1 MEVWRKKWGHFL
13 GKTHSLGRKHTY
25 SIFLEGMNGPTSRVF
40 LKWNGSSLMGKKNI
54 LVWPKGMR
62 LNATEFSK
70 KVKFQRLLPYIFNFK
85 VLSSNSHLNKK
96 SNMFQRHYCTV
107 LYETGFSEET
117 TKEIKCSTFS
127 MECLL
132 WNVFLYEFFWVL
144 LSSCLCPS
152 IWLMIKEIFC
162 CILTQSLS
170 APLCQLLHTDVSLL
184 SQTQYV

>member
-107 LYETGFSEET
+107 LYETGFSEES

-132 WNVFLYEFFWVL
+132 WNVFLYEFFGCCFL
-144 LSSCLCPS
+144 LVYALPYG
-152 IWLMIKEIFC
+152 WW
-162 CILTQSLS
+162 
-170 APLCQLLHTDVSLL
+170 
-184 SQTQYV
+184 